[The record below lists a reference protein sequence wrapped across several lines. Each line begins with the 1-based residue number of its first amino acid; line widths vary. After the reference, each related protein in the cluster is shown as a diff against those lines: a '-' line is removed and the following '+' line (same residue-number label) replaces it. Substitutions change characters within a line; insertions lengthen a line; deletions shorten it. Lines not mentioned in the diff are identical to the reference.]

1 MTSTAAK
8 PRFVIKG
15 WHVLAGVV
23 GFFAVIIGVDALF
36 VVQAV
41 RTYPGEVSVTPY
53 EDGLAY
59 NQKIAQLE
67 AQEALGWDAG
77 VAAEPGAVLVRL
89 RDGEGRAL
97 TGLKVTGRLQRPATE
112 TGAQSLA
119 FAERAPGDYAAPAAE
134 VSGAWDLTVE
144 ARGSGDVGFEAQRRL
159 LWP

>member
-1 MTSTAAK
+1 MSSVTAK
-8 PRFVIKG
+8 PGFVIKG

-23 GFFAVIIGVDALF
+23 GFFAVIIGIDTLF

-59 NQKIAQLE
+59 NQRIAQLE

-89 RDGEGRAL
+89 RDGEGRPL
-97 TGLKVTGRLQRPATE
+97 TGLTLTGRLQRPATE
-112 TGAQSLA
+112 AGAQTLA
-119 FAERAPGDYAAPAAE
+119 FVERAPGDYAAPADAT
-134 VSGAWDLTVE
+134 GAWDLTVE
-144 ARGSGDVGFEAQRRL
+144 ARAGSGARFEAERRL
-159 LWP
+159 SWP